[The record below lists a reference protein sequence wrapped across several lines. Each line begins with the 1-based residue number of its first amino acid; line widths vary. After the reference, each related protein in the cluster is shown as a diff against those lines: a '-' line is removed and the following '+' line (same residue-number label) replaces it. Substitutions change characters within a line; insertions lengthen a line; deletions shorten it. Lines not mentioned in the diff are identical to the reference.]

1 MKIAAI
7 IIAATFGLLVLLVLL
22 ACLGLKVKPKP
33 FPPYDEQTPTLSTVP
48 LPTDLPALVVAGGCT
63 AD

>member
-7 IIAATFGLLVLLVLL
+7 IIAAIVGLLVLFVLL
-22 ACLGLKVKPKP
+22 AWLGLKVKPKP
-33 FPPYDEQTPTLSTVP
+33 FPPYGEQTPALSTVP
-48 LPTDLPALVVAGGCT
+48 LSADLPALVVAGGCT

>member
-7 IIAATFGLLVLLVLL
+7 IIGATFGLLVLLVLL
-22 ACLGLKVKPKP
+22 AWLGLKVKPKP
-33 FPPYDEQTPTLSTVP
+33 LPPYGEQTPTLSTVP
-48 LPTDLPALVVAGGCT
+48 LPADLPALVVAGGCT

>member
-7 IIAATFGLLVLLVLL
+7 IIGATFGLLVLLVLL

-33 FPPYDEQTPTLSTVP
+33 LPPCGEQTPALSTVP
-48 LPTDLPALVVAGGCT
+48 LPTDQSALVVAGRCT

>member
-7 IIAATFGLLVLLVLL
+7 IIAAILGLLVLLVVL

-33 FPPYDEQTPTLSTVP
+33 LSPYGEQTPALSTVP